1 MVRRRTNVAFS
12 ARELW
17 YNYQVKNK
25 IAVSLNF
32 QCAKVNLGIEFN
44 EAYKSL
50 RRVLTVKPNYKGTAS
65 STEALYNMDLDVG
78 TQITVGGEQLLSG
91 LRPKDRKKIDEFA
104 KECTLLG
111 SSSRKDIKS
120 TENLLGELKL
130 KQKANE
136 LGKHLYDI
144 FGTGTMWEF
153 LPLPDKRYDSKEY
166 RAAIMVND
174 RPMFLSGLGDGFR
187 YGLQIIGSAMLL
199 SKTGVFIEEIES
211 HQHLEA
217 LKKMIP
223 CLVEYSKK
231 NDLQF
236 FLTTHNYNVWR
247 LFEQEFPEEKERTK
261 YFKPYL
267 VTRNDENGV
276 VDCTPQTKE
285 NADEFWSKVDEELS
299 GK

>member
-1 MVRRRTNVAFS
+1 MG
-12 ARELW
+12 L
-17 YNYQVKNK
+17 Q
-25 IAVSLNF
+25 
-32 QCAKVNLGIEFN
+32 FN
-44 EAYKSL
+44 EAFKTLGRSIS
-50 RRVLTVKPNYKGTAS
+50 VKPFYKGTAS
-65 STEALYNMDLDVG
+65 TIEAVYNLDLDVG
-78 TQITVGGEQLLSG
+78 TQINVGQELLAV
-91 LRPKDRKKIDEFA
+91 LRPKDRKRIEEFA
-104 KECTLLG
+104 KECTLLD

-130 KQKANE
+130 RQKANE
-136 LGKHLYDI
+136 LGKHLNDI

-153 LPLPDKRYDSKEY
+153 LPLPDKSYDSKEY
-166 RAAIMVND
+166 RAAILVND

-199 SKTGVFIEEIES
+199 NKTGVFIEEIES

-231 NDLQF
+231 NGLQF
-236 FLTTHNYNVWR
+236 FLTTHNNNVWR
-247 LFEQEFPEEKERTK
+247 LFEHEFPEEKERGK

-267 VTRNDENGV
+267 VTRNAENGAV
-276 VDCTPQTKE
+276 VCTPQTKE